1 MADRLHLSYWIR
13 GFQQNNMI
21 RAYEKMLRLFPV
33 SKLSRGQSTLRIHAI
48 SFQEP
53 PVLEREFNDPLPMED
68 VIPLLRE
75 YSSPDA
81 GYELETRWDLW
92 QWENDDWSVQPT
104 RASLRCFGPEFDAD
118 LGENLHVDFGL
129 DSTFLPQPDIPG
141 SFSLIQSNIRS
152 LLKLVHDLDN
162 AFLVE
167 KRSLWSESGG
177 NFAQRLQSALQDED
191 ASEEEALE

>member
-1 MADRLHLSYWIR
+1 MADRLHLSYWVR
-13 GFQQNNMI
+13 GFQQSNMV
-21 RAYEKMLRLFPV
+21 RFYEKMLRLFPI
-33 SKLSRGQSTLRIHAI
+33 SQLSRGQSTLRIHAI

-53 PVLEREFNDPLPMED
+53 PVLEREFNDPLPIEE
-68 VIPLLRE
+68 VVPLLKE
-75 YSSPDA
+75 YSAADA

-92 QWENDDWSVQPT
+92 QYEDDDWRVQPT
-104 RASLRCFGPEFDAD
+104 RASLMCFGPEFEAD
-118 LGENLHVDFGL
+118 LGENLHIDFGL

-167 KRSLWSESGG
+167 KRSLWSESGQ
-177 NFAQRLQSALQDED
+177 NFAQQLQAALQEED
-191 ASEEEALE
+191 ATNDEADE